1 VGDTR
6 GDQQLSKLQDVYP
19 ELLGAA
25 YLINTP
31 WLVSTLMKLL
41 YAVMTKQTMAKV
53 RAYCTAHAHAHAHA
67 HAPPH
72 THTHRGRKR
81 GVYVERDFDGDAHF
95 LSTDGGRIYE
105 Y

>member
-1 VGDTR
+1 MTR
-6 GDQQLSKLQDVYP
+6 GDHQLSKLQDVYP

-53 RAYCTAHAHAHAHA
+53 RTRTA
-67 HAPPH
+67 PH
-72 THTHRGRKR
+72 THTTAHANLFLGHLGQAPVGQRQGGAE
-81 GVYVERDFDGDAHF
+81 GV
-95 LSTDGGRIYE
+95 L
-105 Y
+105 